1 MRCWALLLVLIAMSN
16 ALFREISER
25 VRDKISGLRVLAL
38 VRVDGS
44 IVDQFA
50 VDPSVDAEAL
60 AEYATLLGIAD
71 HTTEDTGT
79 GELSETACVADRTLI
94 LTRHISPDNSLILFE
109 DPDTQT
115 GQARYAL
122 RQAAWRLCPAVEE
135 AER

>member
-1 MRCWALLLVLIAMSN
+1 MSN

-25 VRDKISGLRVLAL
+25 VRDKISGFRALAL
-38 VRVDGS
+38 VSIDGG

-60 AEYATLLGIAD
+60 AEYATLLRIAD
-71 HTTEDTGT
+71 HTAEDTGT
-79 GELSETACVADRTLI
+79 GELSETAWVADRTLV
-94 LTRHISPDNSLILFE
+94 LTRRISPDNFLILVA

-122 RQAAWRLCPAVEE
+122 RQAVWRLRPAVEE
-135 AER
+135 AEPTG